1 MTNMEPVSIGKI
13 IKEVDRLL
21 DTKEL
26 DKVKPLIKELHPSD
40 IGIIIDHSEDE
51 DKLSILSLL
60 DDETAADALL
70 TVDSE
75 SLDYI
80 VNALGL
86 KRISEL
92 TSEME
97 PDEAVDIIAELPE
110 KTRDEIIHS
119 MPKEEADKVSEL
131 LEFKETSAGG
141 IMSTDFIGLVE
152 DLTAEEALKK
162 VREISLDPNVPQ
174 YIYVVDKDQRL
185 VGILP
190 FRNLVFAQPSKKL
203 GKIVN
208 RDVISVN
215 LHDDQEEVADVVS
228 KYDLLSVPVIDE
240 GRRLRGVITVDD
252 VVDVIRDEATED
264 IMRLS
269 GTDIKETIFTSPR
282 RSAMKRLPWLY
293 LHLGTASI
301 TALIIGIYQETLSAF
316 IALAVFMPLI
326 ASVGGSA
333 GVQTLALIVRGI
345 ALGEVTFHDTRR
357 LILKEIAVGLLT
369 GLLIGV
375 FVATFAYLW
384 KDNPVFG
391 LIIGASFIAS
401 QIFACGIGVFTPL
414 TLRKLGVDPAL
425 ASSPFLSSLI
435 DCVSYFSLLGFATL
449 FLRYLK

>member
-1 MTNMEPVSIGKI
+1 
-13 IKEVDRLL
+13 
-21 DTKEL
+21 
-26 DKVKPLIKELHPSD
+26 
-40 IGIIIDHSEDE
+40 
-51 DKLSILSLL
+51 
-60 DDETAADALL
+60 A
-70 TVDSE
+70 
-75 SLDYI
+75 
-80 VNALGL
+80 
-86 KRISEL
+86 
-92 TSEME
+92 
-97 PDEAVDIIAELPE
+97 EATDIIAELPAKKRAKVIE
-110 KTRDEIIHS
+110 S

-131 LEFKETSAGG
+131 LKFKETSAGG
-141 IMSTDFIGLVE
+141 IMGTDFIGLAE

-162 VREISLDPNVPQ
+162 VRGISLDPNTPY

-185 VGILP
+185 LGVLP
-190 FRNLVFAQPSKKL
+190 FRRLVFAPPSEKL
-203 GKIVN
+203 ANIMN

-215 LHDDQEEVADVVS
+215 LRDDQEEVAKLVS
-228 KYDLLSVPVIDE
+228 KYDLLSVPVVDE
-240 GRRLRGVITVDD
+240 ERHLKGVITADD
-252 VVDVIRDEATED
+252 VMDIIRDEATED
-264 IMRLS
+264 IMRMS
-269 GTDIKETIFTSPR
+269 GAAVSEAIFTSPR

-301 TALIIGIYQETLSAF
+301 TALIIGVYQQTLSAF

-357 LILKEIAVGLLT
+357 LVLKEIAVGLLT

-375 FVATFAYLW
+375 FVAIFAYLW
-384 KDNPVFG
+384 KGNPVFG

-414 TLRKLGVDPAL
+414 TLRKLGIDPAL

-449 FLRYLK
+449 FLKYLK